1 MPCYEVRLTSVEFKA
16 KHKDLLLKALR
27 NIGMYQIRKI
37 GDNIIEFGN
46 LSFNLKFE
54 KVSLPEDEAPFL
66 NRVKVQYSK
75 ECIQEAAKKKK
86 WLLKKLA
93 NNKFQAKRY

>member
-16 KHKDLLLKALR
+16 KHKDLLLKALKSLGYR
-27 NIGMYQIRKI
+27 TTETTNKVYVK
-37 GDNIIEFGN
+37 N
-46 LSFNLKFE
+46 FNMTFDLKNE
-54 KVSLPEDEAPFL
+54 KVIMEDTYQYRL
-66 NRVKVQYSK
+66 NDIKVQYSK